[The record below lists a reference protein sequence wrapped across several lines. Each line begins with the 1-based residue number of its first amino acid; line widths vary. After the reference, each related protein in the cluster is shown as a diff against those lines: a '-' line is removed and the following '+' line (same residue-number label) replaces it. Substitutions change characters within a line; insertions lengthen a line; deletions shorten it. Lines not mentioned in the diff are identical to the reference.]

1 MEGNEMSATFLDSAE
16 IAQLTGRKIKSKQID
31 ALRKTG
37 LPFFVN
43 ATGHPVV
50 ARSAIESRTPAAAPA
65 KKKWTSNASKAS

>member
-1 MEGNEMSATFLDSAE
+1 MERNEMSATFLDQGE
-16 IAQLTGRKIKSKQID
+16 IAELTGRKIKSKQID

-50 ARSAIESRTPAAAPA
+50 ARSAIDARTPAAAPA
-65 KKKWTSNASKAS
+65 KKKWTSNAHKAN